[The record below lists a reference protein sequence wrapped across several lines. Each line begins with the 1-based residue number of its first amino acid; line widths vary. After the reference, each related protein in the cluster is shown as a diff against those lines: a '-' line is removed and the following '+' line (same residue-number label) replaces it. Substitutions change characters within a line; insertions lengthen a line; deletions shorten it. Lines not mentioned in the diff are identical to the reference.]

1 MQTIPFSSLLDGSDL
16 MKEYPV
22 FSLDAV
28 LRKDLSSHTKLF
40 RIEDMEYFLW
50 VKVDPEIARSYRF
63 YELDEVDG
71 NKKDINIADICS
83 HEPNRIWYKFNSML
97 LNREQG
103 LHTYRMH
110 MVNKYNETTI
120 SLYFSYVVQRTDVN
134 KEYVYMK
141 DEKDDPR
148 KKVILR

>member
-40 RIEDMEYFLW
+40 RVEDMEYFLW
-50 VKVDPEIARSYRF
+50 VKVDPEIARVYRF

-71 NKKDINIADICS
+71 EKKDINIHDICS
-83 HEPNRIWYKFNSML
+83 HEPGRIWYKFNSLL
-97 LNREQG
+97 LNRKQG

-110 MVNKYNETTI
+110 MVHQHNETTI
-120 SLYFSYVVQRTDVN
+120 SLYFAYVVQRTDVD
-134 KEYVYMK
+134 KDYIYMHDQKK
-141 DEKDDPR
+141 DVKMF
-148 KKVILR
+148 